1 MHVEIVDQARTRE
14 LRRAVLR
21 PQLSAADALPGDE
34 LTDGV
39 HGVHF
44 GAVDDDGT
52 VACTCFVYPDPC
64 PWLPGRTAWHL
75 RQMATLPERRGE
87 GLGRAVV
94 EAAVEQVHDAK
105 AQVLWCNARETAR
118 GFYADVG
125 FAEYGDVFT
134 DERHPIPHVR
144 MWRELSR
151 PPTSS
156 HLSGR
161 SPGA

>member
-1 MHVEIVDQARTRE
+1 MIVRVEVVDQSRTRE
-14 LRRAVLR
+14 LRRSVLR
-21 PQLSAADALPGDE
+21 PQLSVEDALPGDE
-34 LTDGV
+34 LTDGA
-39 HGVHF
+39 HL

-64 PWLPGRTAWHL
+64 PWLPGRPAWHL
-75 RQMATLPERRGE
+75 RQMATLPGRRGE

-94 EAAVEQVHDAK
+94 EAAAAHVRAAG
-105 AQVLWCNARETAR
+105 AQVLWCDARETAR
-118 GFYADVG
+118 GFYATVG
-125 FAEYGDVFT
+125 FAEHGDVFT
-134 DERHPIPHVR
+134 DEAHPIPHVR